1 MAMSAYIWLPPD
13 KQGEFDV
20 EIGARI
26 IDVNQSQL
34 KVVDDN
40 GKERTIPNN
49 PANFKKMHATSHTD
63 IPDMIHLGDLTEGAI
78 CRNILLRYN
87 KDKIYTYI
95 GSILIAVNPYT
106 QLDLYNQEHLRA
118 YRTRKFGDLEPHT
131 FAIGDNAYQNMLREH
146 SDPNAKHNQCIIISG
161 ESGAGKT
168 ESTKHI
174 LQCLAA
180 ISGTKK
186 NSSIEQQILEANPIM
201 EAFGNA
207 KTIRNDNSSRFGKY
221 ITVNFD
227 SNGSIANAFVD
238 QYLLEKIRLV
248 SQAREERNYHIFYCV
263 LAGLGSEER
272 NKLRLTKPMDYAY
285 LNKSS
290 PKCDTRNDAE
300 EWRAIRH
307 ACKVLMFTDDELYEI
322 LRILAVV
329 LHLGNIQYSGNYLSN
344 KLSKGVDGVS
354 IKDPKLVEFIAS
366 LLQVDSKQLSNALV
380 IRTLEVKEGK
390 VARALDTSSAADV
403 RDAFVK
409 GIYGQMFEWLIARIN
424 LTMNDK
430 NNANRQTQGDDQ
442 LRSIGVLD
450 IFGFE
455 KFEQN
460 SFEQLCI
467 NYTNEELQQFFVHHV
482 FKLEQAEYEK
492 EGVNWKK
499 INFID
504 NKEIIDLL
512 ARGPMS
518 IISMI
523 DEEMIVP
530 QGTDK
535 TLWEKL
541 QQQHGKNKNFI
552 APSTRQVH
560 KSLVFGVKHF
570 AGPVA
575 YDCLNFLEKN
585 RDTFSNDLK
594 YVLTRSTNR
603 LITTIFPLEAL
614 NLDDKKRKPSLAA
627 QFRKS
632 LEVLL
637 STLRQCEPFFIRCIK
652 PNEFKAV
659 HNFDR
664 ERVVQQLRYS
674 GMMETINIRRI
685 GYPIRHDFNEF
696 VHRYAAIAPS
706 LERMHKKA
714 EERGDRSDQRTIAAK
729 ICELALAGQDYQIG
743 KTKVFLKDEHDAM
756 LEHARQKI
764 LADRILA
771 LQKAVRR
778 YYAQRQ
784 FQRARKL
791 ALWLQQSWLCYAERR
806 AYCEMRNGFRRL
818 QALYDM
824 QHIGDKQKFFYETL
838 PRIQNLSRGY
848 LARKNAQ
855 FRPKAFVILQEKVLQ
870 YLGWREVRREQIKG
884 TKLEEYET
892 FRSEEEQ
899 LLTPELGPEKAHEA
913 AQVAY
918 DARLANLEEDIHE
931 QLRSDIARA
940 LEKRLGIPRRYRDD
954 SLIGADGLPMV
965 QRQLREETDPF
976 KSDVSRNSFEK
987 FAAKYFQHGY
997 DSKHTSS
1004 EIIRPLL
1011 DLKSSVDQKAAVAI
1025 FQMIMKFM
1033 GDKDDVSPPV
1043 GKSSKNDKESQ
1054 RLESQYDI
1062 LVSELYP
1069 IIVQQHQMKLEE
1081 EKDPYEKKKTR
1092 SIRTKTMDRIRA
1104 FSKKSIY
1111 LEERLKSENPFI
1123 EDRFLT
1129 SLEKVQ
1135 MITMLGIIRRRLR
1148 DEILCQICKQL
1159 NDHPTMREKKSR
1171 NPEKAEQRERSYMR
1185 GWFLLCLCLYTFPPG
1200 SNFVRFLRNFIQ
1212 SGPPALANFAE
1223 FTLRRTYR
1231 NGSRYEP
1238 LSIEEINAIQ
1248 QSSPLII
1255 NVKVIHGDDRKSVC
1269 CDPATIAEEA
1279 CLELAKQLN
1288 ITSTFG
1294 WSLYAESQ
1302 AEGYSLGFNKDHVF
1316 DVLSRLE
1323 MGQIQKGEDPRDLD
1337 VLYIFCKQ
1345 LFAPWENL
1353 DDDPVSID
1361 LIYDQIINGIRN
1373 DIYTYND
1380 GLDPEE
1386 FVLLAIQHYYVTH
1399 GKDIDLNVMR
1409 QVIQEL
1415 LPASYVVPQNGD
1427 GKVTNR
1433 KKQSLVTEKQLDGMA
1448 ELAVQKDADF
1458 KRVIK
1463 RLKQKFKERDQ
1474 IKREI
1479 KKDVILYAQT
1489 KWPVTFSRVFTIQSL
1504 SGPLIDEVGFASL
1517 SVGKDKIRLYADD
1530 IYILL
1535 SEINYSEVTDIIAD
1549 HDPVLNFHHYTL
1561 QTVYGDFTFTLPMGA
1576 DLGILLNLIHT
1587 NLKDRSTL
1595 AIARKD
1601 YKPTKRGAGKLEL
1614 LRGDI
1619 VVLDSESKKNIEAG
1633 LMTGINDR
1641 TNREGEFPADI
1652 VYIIPCT
1659 SKPESKILR
1668 GLVLHVMKR
1677 AVDLNQDIEQETHV
1691 NLHTLE
1697 AYAQKYFRSRKTTAW
1712 HYEATEMKGPLLHRF
1727 DGQGELSAKAVA
1739 MFRTI
1744 MNYAKLTPQERKK
1757 IQQSDLDSIF
1767 DYAFEKNKILK
1778 EELYCQLI
1786 KQLTFCPDLK
1796 IETRLW
1802 ELLWLLTG
1810 VLVPGKALLHHVLLF
1825 LRSSSNPTALECYN
1839 RVQKIQKQGERVRG
1853 PHIIECNANIN
1864 RVKIRQYI
1872 HFPNGHEQDFVV
1884 ESTTK
1889 ASELVSNICR
1899 ELKYV
1904 PSSATGL
1911 SLYLETGKKEVS
1923 IPSNSYFFD
1932 FLTQLRGHDKKK
1944 LDYKVHF
1951 RRKLWV
1957 DIIPGEDKQADCM
1970 IHFYQERDNYMLGLH
1985 KSEVEE
1991 AANLAALLGRAER
2004 GRGAP
2009 EANLTTFIPAYLIK
2023 VTTQSDWAKKI
2034 YVAAGNLRD
2043 VNEDDA
2049 KLRFL
2054 QHVSAWP
2061 TYGTTMYPIKNETEG
2076 EFPEDIYICINQNGV
2091 EILDA
2096 DTKEFLAKFPYYNLN
2111 FNSNAISLFLEVRLG
2126 RSSKKYTFDTEIGDV
2141 IGDLIDDY
2149 MKLAEHEEKN
2159 DD

>member
-1 MAMSAYIWLPPD
+1 MTTSAYIWLPPD

-20 EIGARI
+20 EIGARV
-26 IDVNQSQL
+26 IDVNQNQL
-34 KVVDDN
+34 KVIDDN
-40 GKERTIPNN
+40 GKERIIVND
-49 PANFKKMHATSHTD
+49 PANFKKMHATSHSD

-106 QLDLYNQEHLRA
+106 PLDLYSQEHLRA
-118 YRTRKFGDLEPHT
+118 YRNRKFGELEPHT

-146 SDPNAKHNQCIIISG
+146 SDPNAKYNQCVIISG

-207 KTIRNDNSSRFGKY
+207 KTLRNDNSSRFGKY

-227 SNGSIANAFVD
+227 SNGGIANAYVD

-248 SQAREERNYHIFYCV
+248 SQAKEERNYHIFYCV

-300 EWRAIRH
+300 EWRTIRH
-307 ACKVLMFTDDELYEI
+307 ACKVLMFTDDELFEI

-329 LHLGNIQYSGNYLSN
+329 LHLGNIQYIA
-344 KLSKGVDGVS
+344 KLSKGIDGVV
-354 IKDPKLVEFIAS
+354 IKDPKLVEFVAS
-366 LLQVDSKQLSNALV
+366 LLEVDSRQLTSALV
-380 IRTLEVKEGK
+380 IRTLEVNEGK
-390 VARALDTSSAADV
+390 VARALNTSSAADV

-409 GIYGQMFEWLIARIN
+409 GIYGQMFEWLITRIN
-424 LTMNDK
+424 VTMNNQ
-430 NNANRQTQGDDQ
+430 NNANLPKQSDDR

-504 NKEIIDLL
+504 NQDIIDLL
-512 ARGPMS
+512 ARGRMS

-530 QGTDK
+530 QGTDR

-541 QQQHGKNKNFI
+541 QQQHAKNKHFI
-552 APSTRQVH
+552 APSKRQVH

-570 AGPVA
+570 AGPVP

-594 YVLTRSTNR
+594 HVLAKSTNR
-603 LITTIFPLEAL
+603 LIQAIFPLEAL

-632 LEVLL
+632 LEQLL
-637 STLRQCEPFFIRCIK
+637 ITLRQCEPFFIRCIK

-714 EERGDRSDQRTIAAK
+714 EARGDRSDQRTIATK
-729 ICELALAGQDYQIG
+729 ICELALPGQDYQIG
-743 KTKVFLKDEHDAM
+743 KTKVFLKDDHDAM
-756 LEHARQKI
+756 LEQARQKI

-824 QHIGDKQKFFYETL
+824 QHIGEKQKFFYEIL

-855 FRPKAFVILQEKVLQ
+855 FRPKAFAILQEKVIQ
-870 YLGWREVRREQIKG
+870 YLGWREVRREQIKAM
-884 TKLEEYET
+884 KLAEYEA
-892 FRSEEEQ
+892 FRNEEEQ
-899 LLTPELGPEKAHEA
+899 LLTPELGPEKAREA
-913 AQVAY
+913 AQAAY
-918 DARLANLEEDIHE
+918 DARLANLDEDIRE
-931 QLRSDIARA
+931 QLRSDLARA
-940 LEKRLGIPRRYRDD
+940 LEKRLGIPKRYRDGNRMD
-954 SLIGADGLPMV
+954 EDGLPML

-1011 DLKSSVDQKAAVAI
+1011 DLKSTVDQKAAVAT

-1033 GDKDDVSPPV
+1033 GDKDDTNPPV
-1043 GKSSKNDKESQ
+1043 VKSSKNDKESQ
-1054 RLESQYDI
+1054 ILDSQYDI

-1069 IIVQQHQMKLEE
+1069 IIVQQYQMKLEE

-1092 SIRTKTMDRIRA
+1092 SLRSKAMDRIRA
-1104 FSKKSIY
+1104 FSKKSVY
-1111 LEERLKSENPFI
+1111 LDERIKNENPLI
-1123 EDRFLT
+1123 EDRYLT

-1159 NDHPTMREKKSR
+1159 NDHPALREKKSR
-1171 NPEKAEQRERSYMR
+1171 NPEKAEQRDRSYMR

-1200 SNFVRFLRNFIQ
+1200 SNLVRFLRNFIQ
-1212 SGPPALANFAE
+1212 TGPPALGNFAE
-1223 FTLRRTYR
+1223 FALRRTYR

-1248 QSSPLII
+1248 QASPLII
-1255 NVKVIHGDDRKSVC
+1255 SVKVIHGEDRKSVC
-1269 CDPATIAEEA
+1269 CDSATIAEEA
-1279 CLELAKQLN
+1279 CSELAKQLN
-1288 ITSTFG
+1288 ITAKFG
-1294 WSLYAESQ
+1294 WSLFAESQ
-1302 AEGYSLGFNKDHVF
+1302 AEGYSIGFNNDHIF

-1323 MGQIQKGEDPRDLD
+1323 MGQIQKGEDPRNLD
-1337 VLYIFCKQ
+1337 ITYIFCKQ

-1361 LIYDQIINGIRN
+1361 LIYDQIINGIRT
-1373 DIYTYND
+1373 DVYSYGG

-1386 FVLLAIQHYYVTH
+1386 FVLLAVQHYYITH
-1399 GKDIDLNVMR
+1399 GKDVEADKMR

-1415 LPASYVVPQNGD
+1415 LPTSYVVPQNGD
-1427 GKVTNR
+1427 GKLMNR
-1433 KKQSLVTEKQLDGMA
+1433 KKQPLVTEKQLESMV
-1448 ELAVQKDADF
+1448 ELAIHKDNDF

-1463 RLKQKFKERDQ
+1463 RLKQKFKTREQ

-1489 KWPVTFSRVFTIQSL
+1489 KWPVTFSRVFQIQTL
-1504 SGPLIDEVGFASL
+1504 SGPLIDEVEFATI
-1517 SVGKDKIRLYADD
+1517 SVGRDKIRFYADD
-1530 IYILL
+1530 TYVLL
-1535 SEINYSEVTDIIAD
+1535 SEINYSEITDIIGD
-1549 HDPVLNFHHYTL
+1549 HDPVLNYHHYTL
-1561 QTVYGDFTFTLPMGA
+1561 QTVYGDFSFTLPMGA
-1576 DLGILLNLIHT
+1576 DLGILLNLIHR

-1619 VVLDSESKKNIEAG
+1619 IVLDDESKKNIEAG

-1677 AVDLNQDIEQETHV
+1677 AVDLNQEIEQEVHI

-1712 HYEATEMKGPLLHRF
+1712 HYEATEIKGPLLHRF
-1727 DGQGELSAKAVA
+1727 EGQGELAAKAVS
-1739 MFRTI
+1739 MFRNI
-1744 MNYAKLTPQERKK
+1744 MNYAKMTPQERKK

-1810 VLVPGKALLHHVLLF
+1810 VLVPGKVLLYHVTLF

-1839 RVQKIQKQGERVRG
+1839 RIQKIQKQGERVRG

-1872 HFPNGHEQDFVV
+1872 HFPNGHEQDFIVD
-1884 ESTTK
+1884 STTK

-1899 ELKYV
+1899 ELKFV

-1911 SLYLETGKKEVS
+1911 SLYLETDKKQVS
-1923 IPSNSYFFD
+1923 IPSNTYFFD

-1957 DIIPGEDKQADCM
+1957 DIIPGEDKQADSM

-1985 KSEVEE
+1985 KLEVEE
-1991 AANLAALLGRAER
+1991 AANLAALLGRADR

-2009 EANLTTFIPAYLIK
+2009 EANLRTFVPEYLIK
-2023 VTTQSDWAKKI
+2023 VTSQSDWAKKI
-2034 YVAAGNLRD
+2034 YAAAGNLRD
-2043 VNEDDA
+2043 VSEDEA
-2049 KLRFL
+2049 KFRFL
-2054 QHVSAWP
+2054 KHVSAWP
-2061 TYGTTMYPIKNETEG
+2061 TYGTTMYPIKNETEA

-2096 DTKEFLAKFPYYNLN
+2096 ATKEVLAKFPYYNLN

-2126 RSSKKYTFDTEIGDV
+2126 RTSRKYTFDTDIGDI

-2149 MKLAEHEEKN
+2149 MKLSEHEEKQ

>member
-1 MAMSAYIWLPPD
+1 MATSAYIWLPPD

-20 EIGARI
+20 EIGARVVN
-26 IDVNQSQL
+26 VNQNQL

-40 GKERTIPNN
+40 GKERTIPND
-49 PANFKKMHATSHTD
+49 PANFKKMHATSFSD

-106 QLDLYNQEHLRA
+106 PLDLYSQEHLRA
-118 YRTRKFGDLEPHT
+118 YRNRKFGDLEPHT
-131 FAIGDNAYQNMLREH
+131 FAIGDNAYQNMLRDH
-146 SDPNAKHNQCIIISG
+146 SDPNAKYNQCIIISG

-221 ITVNFD
+221 ITVHFD
-227 SNGSIANAFVD
+227 SNGAIANAYVD
-238 QYLLEKIRLV
+238 QYLLEKIRIV
-248 SQAREERNYHIFYCV
+248 SQAKEERNYHIFYCV
-263 LAGLGSEER
+263 LAGLGNEER
-272 NKLRLTKPMDYAY
+272 HKLRLTTVMDYAY

-290 PKCDTRNDAE
+290 PRCETRNDAE
-300 EWRAIRH
+300 DWRTIRH
-307 ACKVLMFTDDELYEI
+307 ACKVLMFNDDELFEI

-329 LHLGNIQYSGNYLSN
+329 LHLGNIQYIAKSA
-344 KLSKGVDGVS
+344 KGMDTVV

-366 LLQVDSKQLSNALV
+366 LLEVDSRQLTQALV
-380 IRTLEVKEGK
+380 IRTLEVNEGK
-390 VARALDTSSAADV
+390 VARTLNTSSAADV

-409 GIYGQMFEWLIARIN
+409 GLYGQMFEWLIARIN
-424 LTMNDK
+424 LTMNNK
-430 NNANRQTQGDDQ
+430 NNVNRQTSADEK

-455 KFEQN
+455 RFEQN

-467 NYTNEELQQFFVHHV
+467 NYTNEELQQFFVRHV

-504 NKEIIDLL
+504 NQDIIDLL
-512 ARGPMS
+512 ARGRMS

-530 QGTDK
+530 QGTDQ

-552 APSTRQVH
+552 TPSTRRVH
-560 KSLVFGVKHF
+560 RTLIFGVNHF
-570 AGPVA
+570 AGPVT

-594 YVLTRSTNR
+594 HVLSRSTNR
-603 LITTIFPLEAL
+603 LIKTIFPLEAL

-632 LEVLL
+632 LEALL
-637 STLRQCEPFFIRCIK
+637 TTLRQCEPFFIRCIK
-652 PNEFKAV
+652 PNELKAV

-706 LERMHKKA
+706 LEHMHKKSEA
-714 EERGDRSDQRTIAAK
+714 RGDRSDQRLIATK
-729 ICELALAGQDYQIG
+729 ICELALPGQDYQIG
-743 KTKVFLKDEHDAM
+743 KTKVFLKDDHDAM
-756 LEHARQKI
+756 LEQARQKI

-784 FQRARKL
+784 FQRSRKL

-806 AYCEMRNGFRRL
+806 AYCEMRHGFRRL

-824 QHIGDKQKFFYETL
+824 QHIGDKQKLYYETL
-838 PRIQNLSRGY
+838 PRIQNLARGY
-848 LARKNAQ
+848 LARKNAK
-855 FRPKAFVILQEKVLQ
+855 FRPKAFGILQEKVLQ
-870 YLGWREVRREQIKG
+870 YLGWRDVRREQIKAM
-884 TKLEEYET
+884 KLEEYEA
-892 FRSEEEQ
+892 FRNEEER

-913 AQVAY
+913 AQAAY
-918 DARLANLEEDIHE
+918 DARLANLDEDIRE
-931 QLRSDIARA
+931 QLRLDIARA
-940 LEKRLGIPRRYRDD
+940 REKRSGIPRRFRDD
-954 SLIGADGLPMV
+954 NLLGEDGLPML
-965 QRQLREETDPF
+965 QRQLRQETDPF
-976 KSDVSRNSFEK
+976 ISDVSRNSFEK

-997 DSKHTSS
+997 DSKYTKN

-1011 DLKSSVDQKAAVAI
+1011 DLKSGVDQKAAVAI

-1033 GDKDDVSPPV
+1033 GDKEDVSLPQPT
-1043 GKSSKNDKESQ
+1043 GKNTKNDKESST
-1054 RLESQYDI
+1054 LESQYDI
-1062 LVSELYP
+1062 IVSELYP

-1081 EKDPYEKKKTR
+1081 EKDPYEKRKTK
-1092 SIRTKTMDRIRA
+1092 SLRTKAMDRIRS

-1111 LEERLKSENPFI
+1111 LDERLKRENPFI
-1123 EDRFLT
+1123 EDRLLT

-1159 NDHPTMREKKSR
+1159 NDHPAVRERKSQ
-1171 NPEKAEQRERSYMR
+1171 NPEKSEQREKSLMR
-1185 GWFLLCLCLYTFPPG
+1185 GWFLLCICLYTFPPG
-1200 SNFVRFLRNFIQ
+1200 TNLVRFLRNFIQ
-1212 SGPPALANFAE
+1212 SGPSALANFAE
-1223 FTLRRTYR
+1223 FALRRTYR

-1238 LSIEEINAIQ
+1238 LSIEEINHIQ
-1248 QSSPLII
+1248 QAEPIMI
-1255 NVKVIHGDDRKSVC
+1255 NVKIIHGEDQKTVC
-1269 CDPATIAEEA
+1269 CDSATIAEEA
-1279 CLELAKQLN
+1279 CLELARQLN
-1288 ITSTFG
+1288 IKSTFG
-1294 WSLYAESQ
+1294 WSLFAESK
-1302 AEGYSLGFNKDHVF
+1302 AEGYSLGFNKDHIF
-1316 DVLSRLE
+1316 DILSRLE
-1323 MGQIQKGEDPRDLD
+1323 MGQIQKGENPPNVDII
-1337 VLYIFCKQ
+1337 YIFCKQ
-1345 LFAPWENL
+1345 IFAPWENL

-1361 LIYDQIINGIRN
+1361 LVYDQIINGIQT
-1373 DIYTYND
+1373 DIYVYTN
-1380 GLDPEE
+1380 GIDPEE
-1386 FVLLAIQHYYVTH
+1386 FVLLAVQHYYIIH
-1399 GKDIDLNVMR
+1399 GKDVEPDKMR
-1409 QVIQEL
+1409 ETIYSL
-1415 LPASYVVPQNGD
+1415 IPRSYTGLQNGD
-1427 GKVTNR
+1427 GKSLN
-1433 KKQSLVTEKQLDGMA
+1433 KKNKSIITEKQLESMV
-1448 ELAVQKDADF
+1448 ELAVKKDADF

-1463 RLKQKFKERDQ
+1463 RLKQKFKTREQ
-1474 IKREI
+1474 IRREI

-1489 KWPVTFSRVFTIQSL
+1489 KWPITFSRVFQIQAL
-1504 SGPLIDEVGFASL
+1504 SGPLIDEIAFATISI
-1517 SVGKDKIRLYADD
+1517 GRDKIRFYADTT
-1530 IYILL
+1530 YVLL
-1535 SEINYSEVTDIIAD
+1535 GEINYSEVTDIIGD
-1549 HDPVLNFHHYTL
+1549 HDPVLNYHHYTL
-1561 QTVYGDFTFTLPMGA
+1561 HTVYGDFTFTLPMGA
-1576 DLGILLNLIHT
+1576 DLGILLSLIHQ

-1641 TNREGEFPADI
+1641 KNREGEFPADI

-1677 AVDLNQDIEQETHV
+1677 AVDLNQEIEPETHY

-1712 HYEATEMKGPLLHRF
+1712 HYEATEIKGPLLHRF
-1727 DGQGELSAKAVA
+1727 EGQNDLSAKAVS
-1739 MFRTI
+1739 MFRAI
-1744 MNYAKLTPQERKK
+1744 MNYAKMSPQQRKK

-1810 VLVPGKALLHHVLLF
+1810 VLVPAKALFYHVTLF
-1825 LRSSSNPTALECYN
+1825 LRSSSNPTALECYT
-1839 RVQKIQKQGERVRG
+1839 RIQKIQKQGERVRG

-1864 RVKIRQYI
+1864 RVKIRQYV

-1889 ASELVSNICR
+1889 ANELVSNICR
-1899 ELKYV
+1899 ELKYL
-1904 PSSATGL
+1904 PASATGL
-1911 SLYLETGKKEVS
+1911 SLYLETGRKEVS
-1923 IPSNSYFFD
+1923 IPSNTYFFD

-1957 DIIPGEDKQADCM
+1957 DIIPGEDKQVDSM
-1970 IHFYQERDNYMLGLH
+1970 VHFYQERDNYMLGLH
-1985 KSEVEE
+1985 KLEVEE
-1991 AANLAALLGRAER
+1991 AAGLAALLGRADR
-2004 GRGAP
+2004 GKGAP
-2009 EANLTTFIPAYLIK
+2009 EANLATFVPAYLVK
-2023 VTTQSDWAKKI
+2023 ATSPSDWAKKI
-2034 YVAAGNLRD
+2034 YTVSGTLRD
-2043 VNEDDA
+2043 VSEDEA
-2049 KLRFL
+2049 KSRFL
-2054 QHVSAWP
+2054 KHVSAWP
-2061 TYGTTMYPIKNETEG
+2061 TYGTTMYPIKNETEA

-2096 DTKEFLAKFPYYNLN
+2096 TTKEFVAKFPYYNLN

-2149 MKLAEHEEKN
+2149 MKLAEHDGKE